1 MRRWAN
7 KIGLGL
13 LLDPLHL
20 ATILLGIALATI
32 FATYVGYPMA
42 TVLRARLR
50 PMPTEDRLQWEEELP
65 TVTCVVTAHDEGDAL
80 VAKVRN
86 LLAADYP
93 KGKLEVVIADD
104 GSTDGSAAAA
114 VAVDPERVRV
124 VRTPERGGK
133 AQALARAVPEAKGE
147 LLVLCDVRQRF
158 DHQAI
163 RELVRPFVDPD
174 VGAASGQLLL
184 DGSRGPGAYWRYESM
199 IRRAEAKVDSVV
211 GVSGSI
217 YAIRRNLFPE
227 HLPHSLILD
236 DVYVPM
242 KVVLAGYRVVHV
254 ENAKAY
260 DKELSVDDEFPRK
273 VRTLAGN
280 YQLLALFPAVLDPF
294 RNRLFWA
301 FFWHKVARLLCP
313 WALATAFVSSALAPG
328 LLPRGLFLAQLAF
341 YALAIIGKLQ
351 GRNAWRIASLCQAFV
366 MLNLAAVVGLF
377 EARRRAQGAWAPT
390 SHLARDR
397 IVGEVPPSNEAG

>member
-1 MRRWAN
+1 MKRWADRV
-7 KIGLGL
+7 GLGL
-13 LLDPLHL
+13 LFEPLHL
-20 ATILLGIALATI
+20 ATIFLVLSMAML
-32 FATYVGYPMA
+32 FATFVGYPMA
-42 TVLRARLR
+42 TVLRSRLR
-50 PMPTEDRLQWEEELP
+50 PVPTEERAQWEDELP
-65 TVTCVVTAHDEGDAL
+65 TVTCVVAAHDEGDGL

-86 LLAADYP
+86 LLDLDYP
-93 KGKLEVVIADD
+93 AGKLDIVIADD

-114 VAVDPERVRV
+114 ASLDPQRVRV
-124 VRTPERGGK
+124 VRTVERGGK
-133 AQALARAVPEAKGE
+133 TQALATAVPKAGGE

-158 DHQAI
+158 DDQAV

-174 VGAASGQLLL
+174 VGAVSGQLLL

-199 IRRAEAKVDSVV
+199 IRRAEAKIDSVV

-217 YAIRRNLFPE
+217 YAIRRSLFPE
-227 HLPHSLILD
+227 HLPRSLILD

-254 ENAKAY
+254 ESAKAY
-260 DKELSVDDEFPRK
+260 DTELSVDDEFPRK

-280 YQLLALFPAVLDPF
+280 YQLVALLPAVVDPF
-294 RNRLFWA
+294 RNRIFWS
-301 FFWHKVARLLCP
+301 FFWHKLARLLCP
-313 WALATAFVSSALAPG
+313 WALGTALLSSAFAPG
-328 LLPRGLFLAQLAF
+328 SLPRGLLVAQLAF

-351 GRNAWRIASLCQAFV
+351 GRHAGRLASLCHAFV

-377 EARRRAQGAWAPT
+377 EAWRRASGTWAPT

-397 IVGEVPPSNEAG
+397 LGGEVRRSESL